1 MYFPFLFVPT
11 LALDDEDRQIFRG
24 NHFSCVSLSQ
34 FKAVY
39 VADQADK
46 KVTLTTEDQGEEIK
60 RA

>member
-1 MYFPFLFVPT
+1 MPT